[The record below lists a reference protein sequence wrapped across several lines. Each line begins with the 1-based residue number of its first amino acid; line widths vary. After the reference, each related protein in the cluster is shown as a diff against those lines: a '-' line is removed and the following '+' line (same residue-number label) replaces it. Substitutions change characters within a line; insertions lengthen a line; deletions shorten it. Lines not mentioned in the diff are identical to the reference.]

1 MPRREQRRT
10 LTAQGRCSLPGQVYI
25 FLIEMDT
32 AERIRQY
39 HNRVEGALHLLRN
52 FF

>member
-1 MPRREQRRT
+1 M
-10 LTAQGRCSLPGQVYI
+10 AVSSSGYSVSNFAGSAI